1 MFATVC
7 ERPLRMIS
15 GSDTGFNLQ
24 PWQMRATCRAA
35 LVPSDPAATASPSAI
50 RTRGSAHWSAVWQ
63 TTWQYVAVSGSSQPE
78 IMGRVP
84 TAQRTRAAKK
94 PRGLA
99 ITAATLVCVKHV
111 IVNPLEEL
119 GHLAGYHRQIFWS
132 AEEVAVAAEQVF
144 HGCLARRPPDQ
155 RQFRFHARGRK
166 GRALFE
172 GVRHCAGEARAAV
185 PHNKH
190 AAHARTSGR

>member
-1 MFATVC
+1 M
-7 ERPLRMIS
+7 EDLLS
-15 GSDTGFNLQ
+15 SD
-24 PWQMRATCRAA
+24 
-35 LVPSDPAATASPSAI
+35 
-50 RTRGSAHWSAVWQ
+50 
-63 TTWQYVAVSGSSQPE
+63 
-78 IMGRVP
+78 
-84 TAQRTRAAKK
+84 
-94 PRGLA
+94 
-99 ITAATLVCVKHV
+99 
-111 IVNPLEEL
+111 
-119 GHLAGYHRQIFWS
+119 GYLFWS